1 MSKKYFQLFL
11 IVILGVSFP
20 LHEISHDHL
29 HDEVEV
35 ISCHVCESEN
45 STNSFISKNIFKN
58 PVACV
63 VNNLLRQLTYDN
75 ILRDSLSRAPP
86 RKINF

>member
-1 MSKKYFQLFL
+1 MNKKYFQLVL
-11 IVILGVSFP
+11 IAILGVSFP
-20 LHEISHDHL
+20 LHEISHDHS
-29 HDEVEV
+29 HEEVEV

-45 STNSFISKNIFKN
+45 STNSYVNKNTFKN
-58 PVACV
+58 PIASV
-63 VNNLLRQLTYDN
+63 VNNFLRQLTYYN

>member
-1 MSKKYFQLFL
+1 MNKKYFQLFL

-45 STNSFISKNIFKN
+45 STNSFISKNISKN
-58 PVACV
+58 PIASV
-63 VNNLLRQLTYDN
+63 VNNLLRQLTCDN